1 MDNTRSLGGR
11 GMLTKKKSILFAVVI
26 AASFPLIS
34 TIITQGSPWG
44 GKFLAD
50 LLLTI
55 DQNNIFDITRYG
67 ISPNSKKDAVPAI
80 LKACDDARAYVKKS
94 GKKAKILI
102 PSGTYFISPLLIENL
117 KNVDIHLEE
126 NAQIYAF
133 PKEQSQWK
141 SGPFVTIANCSNI
154 TLVGEEGA
162 FFDGS
167 GSSWWPEREQA
178 RPDFIS
184 LKNCRN
190 YEIYGIGINNAPH
203 HTLKLSKCYN
213 GKLHDLSIVAPPDSP
228 NTDGIDPMSD
238 IDNLEVY
245 NCFISNGD
253 DAFAINSHFGKMN
266 NIYVHDCVIE
276 NGHGFSLGSGLS
288 YDMTNVTVENITVTN
303 AWHGI
308 RIKFGRPER
317 DVGAR
322 LENIKFNNITAKNL
336 TRDAIRITTSY
347 DKQKPNR
354 KATLKDISISNYTCV
369 GAKRA
374 LSIDLSD
381 KSQAITPLRL
391 KNISITDVK
400 EKKNI
405 VINYPIIESGTNIF

>member
-1 MDNTRSLGGR
+1 MFQGA
-11 GMLTKKKSILFAVVI
+11 GMLAKKKSLLFAVVI

-50 LLLTI
+50 ALLPI
-55 DQNNIFDITRYG
+55 DENNIFDITRYG
-67 ISPNSKKDAVPAI
+67 ISANSEKDAVPAI
-80 LKACDDARAYVKKS
+80 LKACDDARAYVKRSEKR
-94 GKKAKILI
+94 AEIFF
-102 PSGTYFISPLLIENL
+102 PSGTYFIAPLAIENL
-117 KNVDIHLEE
+117 EKINIHLAE

-141 SGPFVTIANCSNI
+141 SGPFVTITNCSNI
-154 TLVGEEGA
+154 SLFGEEGA

-167 GSSWWPEREQA
+167 GSSWWPKKQTEP

-184 LKNCRN
+184 LNNCRN
-190 YEIYGIGINNAPH
+190 YEVYGIGINNAQK

-213 GKLHDLSIVAPPDSP
+213 GKLHDLSIVSPPDSP
-228 NTDGIDPMSD
+228 NTDGINPMSD
-238 IDNLEVY
+238 VDNLEVY

-253 DAFAINSHFGKMN
+253 DGFAINSHYGKIN
-266 NIYVHDCVIE
+266 NIYVHDCVLV
-276 NGHGFSLGSGLS
+276 NGHGFSLGSGLY
-288 YDMTNVTVENITVTN
+288 YDMTNVLVENITVTN

-322 LENIKFNNITAKNL
+322 LDNIKFNNITAKNL

-347 DKQKPNR
+347 DKKNPNR
-354 KATLKDISISNYTCV
+354 EATLKDISISNFTCV
-369 GAKRA
+369 GARRA
-374 LSIDLSD
+374 LWIELTDE
-381 KSQAITPLRL
+381 SQAITPLEL
-391 KNISITDVK
+391 KNITITDVENK
-400 EKKNI
+400 QNI
-405 VINYPIIESGTNIF
+405 IKYPIVESGTNIF